1 MNEGGMSEYYSDA
14 MDKAMPIDNQRNAK
28 KTTRGTSTPR

>member
-14 MDKAMPIDNQRNAK
+14 MDKGKGGVSYPPNLADA
-28 KTTRGTSTPR
+28 